1 MSKHIEESYALA
13 RDIYAS
19 HGVNTE
25 DALRRLA
32 SIEISL
38 HAWQGDDVVGFEDLN
53 HALTGGCQVTGNYPG
68 RARTAEELRADLDM
82 ALQLLPGAKRVCL
95 QGHQVD
101 RMLPG
106 RDRDQFSMANFS
118 AWLAWAQAQHLAL
131 DIAPCFYS
139 HPKLEHGL
147 SLSHPD
153 PAIRRFWIEHGK
165 AIRRIGAEF
174 GRVLGR
180 PCVCNFWAPD
190 GFKDTPADRD
200 LPRRRLLA
208 ALDECFAEAFPES
221 ELLDAVEPKLFG
233 IGTESCTI
241 GSHDFYLTYAARRNK
256 LICLDSGHF
265 HPTESIADKISA
277 ICCQQGRILLH
288 VSRGVRWDSDHV
300 ITLNDELLS
309 IARESV
315 AWDYQKQIYF
325 CLDFFDA
332 SINRIAAWV
341 IGTRNMQKALL
352 CGLLEPRQELIRMEQ
367 EWDFTARLA
376 LQEESKALP
385 WCAVWD
391 EFCRRAGVPVGLS
404 FLPQIRAYEQQILSQ
419 RS

>member
-13 RDIYAS
+13 REVYAS
-19 HGVNTE
+19 YGVNTE
-25 DALRRLA
+25 DAMRRLA

-38 HAWQGDDVVGFEDLN
+38 HAWQGDDVVGFENIN

-68 RARTAEELRADLDM
+68 RARTADELRADLEM
-82 ALQLLPGAKRVCL
+82 ALQLLPGTMRVCL

-106 RDRDQFSMANFS
+106 RDRDQFSMDNFS
-118 AWLAWAQAQHLAL
+118 AWLAWAQEHRLAL

-139 HPKLEHGL
+139 HPKLDHGL

-153 PAIRRFWIEHGK
+153 PAIRRFWIDHGK

-200 LPRRRLLA
+200 FPRRRLLA
-208 ALDECFAEAFPES
+208 ALDECFAEEFPEN

-233 IGTESCTI
+233 IGSESCTI

-265 HPTESIADKISA
+265 HPTESVADKISA

-300 ITLNDELLS
+300 IILNDELLS
-309 IARESV
+309 IARECV
-315 AWDYQKQIYF
+315 AWDYEKQIYF

-352 CGLLEPRQELIRMEQ
+352 CGLLEPRQELIRLEQ
-367 EWDFTARLA
+367 EWDFSARLA

-385 WCAVWD
+385 WCAVWN
-391 EFCRRAGVPVGLS
+391 EFCRRAGVPVGFD
-404 FLPQIRAYEQQILSQ
+404 FLPQIRAYEQQVLSL
-419 RS
+419 RG